1 MGMLRGEIN
10 CIQHLSKCTTRSEI
24 TVITVLQNSS
34 CGFAFNLV
42 SHSTNVIYLNVRY
55 NLFSLC
61 CGHNLH
67 NCSVL
72 TSWVL
77 RLCHN
82 TTLPART
89 PRQHKNAAVHC
100 RIMCGLPSD
109 RISAL
114 HNCTQPSET
123 EINPLK
129 MACGSPCGREIKI
142 GHTQP
147 SHPVE

>member
-1 MGMLRGEIN
+1 MGLP
-10 CIQHLSKCTTRSEI
+10 LT
-24 TVITVLQNSS
+24 S
-34 CGFAFNLV
+34 C
-42 SHSTNVIYLNVRY
+42 HSTNVIYLNVRY

-61 CGHNLH
+61 CGHSLLCSCTCLIN

-82 TTLPART
+82 TLSPART
-89 PRQHKNAAVHC
+89 PRQHKNAAVHR

-129 MACGSPCGREIKI
+129 TACGSPCGREIKI
-142 GHTQP
+142 GHAHNLLTQWNVFVNVQLP
-147 SHPVE
+147 IPGDP